1 MNIRLLLA
9 ISLTIALSS
18 LNNLH
23 AQFYAGLSGG
33 YTDNSL
39 SASTGYRSFTRYQP
53 RGGFVLS
60 VPIQYHFNDWF
71 ALGADLS
78 YIQKN
83 HRWERT
89 GLLSG
94 VYQNT
99 TNSYLQLPLMAHFSF
114 GGRSLRGFTNV
125 GGYGGYL
132 LRRNIEGTMLDIHM
146 DDFYSYK
153 EKFQFDKRRDNR
165 FEVGVFC
172 GLGIEYSLN
181 KTSKFFMEARYYYGL
196 TDLQKNYMNN
206 QSPRYNNT
214 IGFQLGCMFNISSL
228 LKSN

>member
-60 VPIQYHFNDWF
+60 VPIQYHFNEWF

-78 YIQKN
+78 YIQKITDGN
-83 HRWERT
+83 APDFCQEYTRI
-89 GLLSG
+89 
-94 VYQNT
+94 
-99 TNSYLQLPLMAHFSF
+99 QLILI
-114 GGRSLRGFTNV
+114 
-125 GGYGGYL
+125 Y
-132 LRRNIEGTMLDIHM
+132 
-146 DDFYSYK
+146 
-153 EKFQFDKRRDNR
+153 
-165 FEVGVFC
+165 
-172 GLGIEYSLN
+172 
-181 KTSKFFMEARYYYGL
+181 
-196 TDLQKNYMNN
+196 NYH
-206 QSPRYNNT
+206 
-214 IGFQLGCMFNISSL
+214 
-228 LKSN
+228 